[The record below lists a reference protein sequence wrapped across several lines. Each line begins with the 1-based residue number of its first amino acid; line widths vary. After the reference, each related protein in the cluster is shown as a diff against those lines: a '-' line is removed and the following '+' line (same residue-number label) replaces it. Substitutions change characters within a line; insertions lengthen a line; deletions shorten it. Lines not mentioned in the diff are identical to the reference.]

1 MKMTEYLLFAI
12 LLTPTVVV
20 AMAAVVS
27 LAAPEPEPHYNPPIA
42 LVSSNGLYPAE
53 MTTDE

>member
-1 MKMTEYLLFAI
+1 MKITEYLLFAI

-27 LAAPEPEPHYNPPIA
+27 LTAPEPEPRYNPPVA
-42 LVSSNGLYPAE
+42 LASSAGLYPAD

>member
-1 MKMTEYLLFAI
+1 MKLSEYLLFAI

-27 LAAPEPEPHYNPPIA
+27 LAAPEPEPRYNPPP
-42 LVSSNGLYPAE
+42 LGVHVLREPVVR
-53 MTTDE
+53 